1 MKRDELIEVLGTY
14 DPPAGHRI
22 DTIVVV
28 TDHWIMVTTSADG
41 EHPQHDSITQDP
53 VSPAAWAVKR
63 AVV

>member
-1 MKRDELIEVLGTY
+1 MRRDELIEVLGTY

-41 EHPQHDSITQDP
+41 EHTQQERGSMSCRV
-53 VSPAAWAVKR
+53 VSQRRLYQA
-63 AVV
+63 